1 VLQTS
6 ILGKVYNIWLESGIF
21 SILQTIYRAFSRSF
35 TNSTIVHFFVRDSH
49 VERSYADSLFA
60 LIFKAVLN
68 FIVEIIHRISMAI
81 ARAAHGGF
89 FAEFARR
96 YLRTS
101 FFINYE
107 TFLGGFLCLMFII
120 PHSYWSNSYA
130 LIAAVGLFVLLI
142 IMMGVGTR
150 QKFHLYEM
158 GFPLTVFAIVCVF
171 SLAFSYDKSD
181 SLRVL
186 LFYFTAFL
194 FVYIITAD
202 ITSKERLMKL
212 CGFIYLAVIITS
224 LYAIY
229 QRFVGVAVSESLTD
243 LATNKGVP
251 GRVYSTLDNPNN
263 YAEFLVIMTPLAAMF
278 AVNVNKIR
286 LRVPLCMG
294 IVFPAVAL
302 LMTYSRS
309 GWISVVIACV
319 VFVYYANKKLIPA
332 FFLLCV
338 IAFPFLPDSVMVRI
352 ASLFNPEDTSNLYRT
367 YIWEGALRIVR
378 DYWYTGIG
386 LGPESFAY
394 VYPDYANPLA
404 EVGAPHSHMVY
415 LELIVEL
422 GVLGFITF
430 MWYMLRLWIDTTR
443 SLLRCPDRKVQL
455 FQIACIAS
463 LVGIAFTFWVEY
475 VWYYPR
481 TFFAY
486 FILAGI
492 SCAAIRI
499 SQQETLRV
507 SAPSESEVDNEE

>member
-1 VLQTS
+1 MLQTS
-6 ILGKVYNIWLESGIF
+6 ILGKVYNVWIESGIF
-21 SILQTIYRAFSRSF
+21 AILQTIYRAFSRSF
-35 TNSTIVHFFVRDSH
+35 TNSTIVHFFVRDSRA
-49 VERSYADSLFA
+49 EQLYTDSLFSHMFRA
-60 LIFKAVLN
+60 ILD
-68 FIVEIIHRISMAI
+68 FIVKIIHCISTAI
-81 ARAAHGGF
+81 SNAARGGF
-89 FAEFARR
+89 FAGFAKR

-107 TFLGGFLCLMFII
+107 TFLGGFIFLMFIV

-130 LIAAVGLFVLLI
+130 LLACVGLFVLLI

-150 QKFHLYEM
+150 NKLYLHEM
-158 GFPLTVFAIVCVF
+158 GFPLLIFALVCVF

-181 SLRVL
+181 SLRIL
-186 LFYFTAFL
+186 LFYITAFL
-194 FVYIITAD
+194 FIYIITAD
-202 ITSKERLMKL
+202 ITTKERLMKL
-212 CGFIYLAVIITS
+212 CGFVYTAVIITS
-224 LYAIY
+224 LYAIF
-229 QRFVGVAVSESLTD
+229 QRFVGVQVSESLTD

-263 YAEFLVIMTPLAAMF
+263 YAEFLVIMTPLAAVF
-278 AVNVNKIR
+278 AANVKKVW
-286 LRVPLCMG
+286 LRVPLCMA

-309 GWISVVIACV
+309 GWISILLAGI
-319 VFVYYANKKLIPA
+319 VFVYYSNKKLIPA
-332 FFLLCV
+332 LFLLCV
-338 IAFPFLPDSVMVRI
+338 IAVPFLPDSVMIRI
-352 ASLFNPEDTSNLYRT
+352 ASLFNSEDTSNLYRI
-367 YIWEGALRIVR
+367 YIWEGTLGIVK

-394 VYPDYANPLA
+394 VYPDYANHLA
-404 EVGAPHSHMVY
+404 EVGVPHSHMVY

-422 GVLGFITF
+422 GILGFISF

-443 SLLRCPDRKVQL
+443 SLVHCPDRKTQL

-486 FILAGI
+486 FILVGI

-499 SQQETLRV
+499 SRQESLKATSPTER
-507 SAPSESEVDNEE
+507 EINNEQ